1 MEEKKQDGSGA
12 PPLLEVRNLHVWF
25 PVKKGIFARTAGWI
39 KAVDGVSFTLS
50 AGETLGIVGESG
62 CGKSTTARAILKLNR
77 PRSGEILLDGRNIL
91 DKGLSEK
98 EYRRTVQIVFQD
110 PEAAL
115 NPRHSILE
123 ILTEGMLVHNLC
135 TKENRREKA
144 TELLEAV
151 GLNASILDRWPHEFS
166 GGQRQRI
173 CIARAISLRPRLLI
187 CDEAVSALDVS
198 VRAQVLNL
206 LEDLK
211 KSLGLSYLF
220 ITHDIGVVHHIADR
234 IAVMHGGRIVE
245 TGPAEQVLSSPKH
258 PYTRYLLAAVPEI
271 GKPLQDDEEAEKQR
285 LAAGG
290 AQ

>member
-98 EYRRTVQIVFQD
+98 EYRRTVQIVFLD

>member
-25 PVKKGIFARTAGWI
+25 PVQKGIFARTAGWI

>member
-1 MEEKKQDGSGA
+1 MEEKKKDGSGA

>member
-245 TGPAEQVLSSPKH
+245 TGPAGQVLSSPTH

-271 GKPLQDDEEAEKQR
+271 GKPLQDDEEAAKQR

>member
-245 TGPAEQVLSSPKH
+245 TGTHEE
-258 PYTRYLLAAVPEI
+258 LLA
-271 GKPLQDDEEAEKQR
+271 L
-285 LAAGG
+285 GG
-290 AQ
+290 EYAKLCRAQAL